1 MSPQQLKAIARELL
15 EAYDQVRLIESFAA
29 RHADFD
35 LDAAY
40 QVAAELM
47 RTRRDRGSRP
57 IGRKIG
63 FTNRSIWT
71 LYGVDAPMWAHVYD
85 DTVSQATDGKATVSL
100 AGIVSPRMEPEI
112 LFKLREP
119 VPVACNDPERLLRS
133 AEWYAHSV
141 EIVDSHFDWKFKLA
155 DAAADWACHA
165 RLVIGE
171 PQPIREQDIPSLARA
186 LPAMKATD
194 NGKGWGRI
202 INVASVHGLV
212 ASAEKSAYVTA
223 KHGLVGLTKVTALEN
238 ATTGITCN
246 AICPGYVRTPLVEGQ
261 IESQAQAHQLPRER
275 VIREVILAAQPT
287 KRFVEV
293 EEVAA
298 LAIYLCGE
306 SASSITGAAIPID
319 GGWTAR

>member
-186 LPAMKATD
+186 LPAMKAALLK
-194 NGKGWGRI
+194 NGARQIEGIG
-202 INVASVHGLV
+202 ASVLG
-212 ASAEKSAYVTA
+212 SPAY
-223 KHGLVGLTKVTALEN
+223 ALGFLADLLSEQ
-238 ATTGITCN
+238 TFMQ
-246 AICPGYVRTPLVEGQ
+246 PLAAG
-261 IESQAQAHQLPRER
+261 
-275 VIREVILAAQPT
+275 EVIST
-287 KRFVEV
+287 GTITD
-293 EEVAA
+293 A
-298 LAIYLCGE
+298 LPIKPGE
-306 SASSITGAAIPID
+306 TWSTEITGVPAQNLTISYID
-319 GGWTAR
+319 